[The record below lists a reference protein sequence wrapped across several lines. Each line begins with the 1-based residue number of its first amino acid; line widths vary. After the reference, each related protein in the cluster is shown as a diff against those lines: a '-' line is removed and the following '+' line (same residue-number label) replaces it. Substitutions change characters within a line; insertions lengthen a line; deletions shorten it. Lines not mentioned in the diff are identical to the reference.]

1 MDIRVKSRHTALMF
15 CLYMDIFLQFIP
27 YYENIGI
34 IMSEFCTPTQ
44 LALAQFIYY
53 MLIFF
58 HCWHWRIINQ
68 HMKLYNGQIW
78 ISEEN
83 TSISV
88 IFLNMSKV
96 NFLLLPKEH
105 HATYLY
111 SDIYSDCL
119 STVFVTTMIHSQY
132 KMTITKG
139 KKILLCSFVLT
150 LFQREWAHIVSC
162 KDFIGFDLYFS
173 I

>member
-1 MDIRVKSRHTALMF
+1 MDIRVKSRDTTLMF
-15 CLYMDIFLQFIP
+15 YLYIDIFLQFIP

-34 IMSEFCTPTQ
+34 IMSEFCIPTQ
-44 LALAQFIYY
+44 LALARFIYY

-58 HCWHWRIINQ
+58 HCWRWLIINQ
-68 HMKLYNGQIW
+68 HRKPYNSQIW

-88 IFLNMSKV
+88 IFSNMSNV
-96 NFLLLPKEH
+96 NFPLLPKEH
-105 HATYLY
+105 HGTYLY

-119 STVFVTTMIHSQY
+119 STVFFTTMIHSQY
-132 KMTITKG
+132 KMAITKG
-139 KKILLCSFVLT
+139 KKILFWAFVLT
-150 LFQREWAHIVSC
+150 LLQREWAHIVNC

>member
-1 MDIRVKSRHTALMF
+1 MDIRVKSRDTTLMF
-15 CLYMDIFLQFIP
+15 CLYIDIFLQFIS

-34 IMSEFCTPTQ
+34 IMCEFCIPTQ
-44 LALAQFIYY
+44 LTLARFIYY

-58 HCWHWRIINQ
+58 HCWHWLIINQ
-68 HMKLYNGQIW
+68 HRKLYNGQIW

-83 TSISV
+83 ISISV
-88 IFLNMSKV
+88 IFSNKSNV
-96 NFLLLPKEH
+96 NFPLLPKEH
-105 HATYLY
+105 HGTYLY
-111 SDIYSDCL
+111 SDIYSDSL

-132 KMTITKG
+132 KMAITKG
-139 KKILLCSFVLT
+139 NKTLFGAFVLT
-150 LFQREWAHIVSC
+150 LLQREWAHIVNC